1 MKIDRNKILKMVLIL
16 ALICILVNALTR
28 VSRQHSLTLE
38 DYANQNPD
46 IAYQETPKDGTVSGS
61 DARKDTDSL
70 SVLPGAALNSS
81 IPNEQRTLYSEGF
94 YYEPL
99 SENLRRYI
107 TGISYP
113 IFPTQDA
120 NAALPQSS
128 SPLTDTDSSQD
139 MDAAP
144 DKASIPDI
152 TYDDLRYMHIWHYD
166 FEGTPIEGE
175 LICNQSIAQDLVEIF
190 YELYR
195 SEYRIGRVRLIDEYN
210 GDYPASMESN
220 NTFCFYYQM
229 PQDNPLLSKHAYGLA
244 IDINPLY
251 NPCITYN
258 ADGTEQI
265 SPASAQAYADRN
277 QSFPYKIDENDLCY
291 QLFKEHGFTWGGSFN
306 SHKDYQHFQKPQ

>member
-1 MKIDRNKILKMVLIL
+1 MVFIL
-16 ALICILVNALTR
+16 AFICILVSALTR
-28 VSRQHSLTLE
+28 VSRQHSLTLG

-46 IAYQETPKDGTVSGS
+46 IAYQETPKDETISDS
-61 DARKDTDSL
+61 DAGQDAPIL
-70 SVLPGAALNSS
+70 SALPGAALNSS
-81 IPNEQRTLYSEGF
+81 IPSSQRTLYTEGF

-99 SENLRRYI
+99 SENLQRYI

-113 IFPTQDA
+113 VFSPQNMDSAQSTGSPQRSDS
-120 NAALPQSS
+120 LP
-128 SPLTDTDSSQD
+128 DTDPS
-139 MDAAP
+139 P
-144 DKASIPDI
+144 HI
-152 TYDDLRYMHIWHYD
+152 TYDDLRYVHIWHYNLD
-166 FEGTPIEGE
+166 GTPTEGE

-195 SEYRIGRVRLIDEYN
+195 SEYQLGQVRLIDEYN
-210 GDYPASMESN
+210 GDCLSSMEAN

-229 PQDNPLLSKHAYGLA
+229 PQENPILSKHAYGLA

-258 ADGTEQI
+258 ADGTAGI
-265 SPASAQAYADRN
+265 SPAAAEPYADRIL
-277 QSFPYKIDENDLCY
+277 SFPYKIDENDLCY

>member
-1 MKIDRNKILKMVLIL
+1 MVLIL

-46 IAYQETPKDGTVSGS
+46 IAYQENTEKDTVSGS
-61 DARKDTDSL
+61 DSKQEAPTL
-70 SVLPGAALNSS
+70 SSLPGAALNSS
-81 IPNEQRTLYSEGF
+81 IPKDQRTLYAEGF

-99 SENLRRYI
+99 SENLQRYI

-113 IFPTQDA
+113 VFPQQDGDSA
-120 NAALPQSS
+120 QG
-128 SPLTDTDSSQD
+128 TDSFSD
-139 MDAAP
+139 SASSLDADSAQGA
-144 DKASIPDI
+144 DSHLDI
-152 TYDDLRYMHIWHYD
+152 TYDDLRYVHIWHYNLD
-166 FEGTPIEGE
+166 GTPTEGE
-175 LICNQSIAQDLVEIF
+175 LICNQAIAQDLVEIF

-195 SEYRIGRVRLIDEYN
+195 SEYQIGRVRLIDEYN
-210 GDYPASMESN
+210 GDCLASMEAN
-220 NTFCFYYQM
+220 NTFCFYCPM
-229 PQDNPLLSKHAYGLA
+229 PQENSSPSKHAYGLA

-251 NPCITYN
+251 NPRITYN

-265 SPASAQAYADRN
+265 FPASAESYADRSL
-277 QSFPYKIDENDLCY
+277 SFPYKIDENDLCY